1 MIAPAKSAAPIRF
14 GTFEVDVLAGEL
26 RKSDRKLRIQEQ
38 PFRLLLLLVER
49 PGEII
54 SREYI
59 VQRLWPDGTF
69 VDYEHS
75 INTAIRKLREALGDD
90 PDSPRFVETVPRRGY
105 RFVAPLNNAAA
116 DHHAVPV
123 RIEREKREKWVLA
136 AALLFVVLV
145 GIFVYFARSPLN
157 LPEVHSV
164 VLPGAELEA
173 VPLTVFPGQEIS
185 PNFSPDG
192 SEVAFGW
199 DGENN
204 GAGFDLYIKV
214 IGTDKPLR
222 LTNHPVPWLGVAW
235 SPDGRFLAVHRMDKE
250 NGGIFLVPA
259 LGGPERKV
267 VVTDDIF
274 PEGASISWSPDG
286 KQLAFVAHRVSTHVN
301 SAQIF
306 LLSLDTLE
314 RTPMET
320 GCDYSYG
327 PAFSP
332 DGNTLAYACTQDAV
346 RIFLCTRDMR
356 TGKNTRLL
364 GGLEDINGI
373 TWSHDGTRIIF
384 SRSASAFIVSTGG
397 DLWQV
402 TPGKNGPPQKIPVTN
417 DAASPAVS
425 SSGNRLAYAKS
436 RIIANVWSVDLASSQ
451 AHAHILAPST
461 RQQYDPVISPDG
473 KRIAFMSDRSGG
485 QQIWVCD
492 IDGANPQQLTSFDQI
507 VNQVGTPHWSP
518 DSKQIAFDSRVSGEP
533 NVYIVDSDGGV
544 PRKLET
550 GTRMNSLPSWS
561 HDGKWIYFANGPT
574 DSSLTIW
581 RVAVAGGHATQL
593 TKTQSSMPVESP
605 DGQYV
610 YFVRTTADKVRLW
623 CIRPDG
629 TDEKMVEAIPP
640 LRTNGYEWWPFGTGI
655 YFYAYLNGKP
665 EVDFLDLR
673 TSRIHRTYTPDK
685 PPAPWLGGL
694 SVSPDGKLLVYSRID
709 EVSSDLMLVD
719 NFR

>member
-1 MIAPAKSAAPIRF
+1 
-14 GTFEVDVLAGEL
+14 L
-26 RKSDRKLRIQEQ
+26 RASHGNCQT
-38 PFRLLLLLVER
+38 P
-49 PGEII
+49 
-54 SREYI
+54 
-59 VQRLWPDGTF
+59 T
-69 VDYEHS
+69 
-75 INTAIRKLREALGDD
+75 
-90 PDSPRFVETVPRRGY
+90 TV
-105 RFVAPLNNAAA
+105 V
-116 DHHAVPV
+116 
-123 RIEREKREKWVLA
+123 
-136 AALLFVVLV
+136 
-145 GIFVYFARSPLN
+145 
-157 LPEVHSV
+157 
-164 VLPGAELEA
+164 PGAQLEA
-173 VPLTVFPGQEIS
+173 VPLTTLPGQEIS
-185 PNFSPDG
+185 PSFSPNG

-235 SPDGRFLAVHRMDKE
+235 SPDGRLIAVHRMDKE

-259 LGGPERKV
+259 LGGSERKL

-274 PEGASISWSPDG
+274 PAGASISWSPNG
-286 KQLAFVAHRVSTHVN
+286 KQLAFVAHRLSSHVN
-301 SAQIF
+301 SAQ
-306 LLSLDTLE
+306 LLSLSLDTLE
-314 RTPMET
+314 RKPIET
-320 GCDYSYG
+320 GCDYSYD

-332 DGNTLAYACTQDAV
+332 DGNTLAYACTQDGV
-346 RIFLCTRDMR
+346 WISLCMREMR

-364 GGLEDINGI
+364 AGLADINGI
-373 TWSHDGTRIIF
+373 TWSHDGARIIF
-384 SRSASAFIVSTGG
+384 SRTDSAFIISTGG

-402 TPGKNGPPQKIPVTN
+402 TPGKNGSLQKIPIAN

-425 SSGNRLAYAKS
+425 SSGDRLAYAKS
-436 RIIANVWSVDLASSQ
+436 RIIANLWSVDLTGSQ

-473 KRIAFMSDRSGG
+473 KKIAFMSDRSGG

-507 VNQVGTPHWSP
+507 VNRAGTPHWSP
-518 DSKQIAFDSRVSGEP
+518 DSKQIAFDSRVNGEP
-533 NVYIVDSDGGV
+533 NVYVVDADGGL

-561 HDGKWIYFANGPT
+561 RDGKWIYFANGAT

-581 RVAVAGGHATQL
+581 RVAAAGGHATQL
-593 TKTQSSMPVESP
+593 TKTQSSMPIESP

-610 YFVRTTADKVRLW
+610 YFVRTTEDMVRLW
-623 CIRPDG
+623 RIRMDG
-629 TDEKMVEAIPP
+629 SDEEMLSAVPP
-640 LRTNGYEWWPFGTGI
+640 LRSNGYEWWLSETGI
-655 YFYAYLNGKP
+655 YFWAYPNGKP

-673 TSRIHRTYTPDK
+673 TSRIRRTYTPDK

-694 SVSPDGKLLVYSRID
+694 SVSPNGKLLVYSRID
-709 EVSSDLMLVD
+709 ELASDLTLIE